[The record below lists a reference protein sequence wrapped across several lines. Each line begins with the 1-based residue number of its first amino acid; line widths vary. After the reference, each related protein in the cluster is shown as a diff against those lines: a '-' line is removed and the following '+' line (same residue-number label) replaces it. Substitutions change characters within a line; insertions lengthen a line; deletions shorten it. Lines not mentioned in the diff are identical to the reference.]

1 MAIKV
6 DRKLNSINAID
17 ALTDLFILRG
27 APAFIRSDNGPEF
40 IAQAIRDWIA
50 AVGLRRLTSS
60 QEAPG
65 KRILRE
71 LQWQVQRRTAQRR
84 DLLQPMGS
92 ANHHRRMEETLQYE
106 ETTQCIGPLNT
117 DT

>member
-1 MAIKV
+1 MAIKG

-60 QEAPG
+60 QDAPEKTDTARASMAGSETNCSTERSSIAYG
-65 KRILRE
+65 KYKSSSKNGGDTTI
-71 LQWQVQRRTAQRR
+71 RR
-84 DLLQPMGS
+84 D
-92 ANHHRRMEETLQYE
+92 HTVH
-106 ETTQCIGPLNT
+106 
-117 DT
+117 